1 MRLAL
6 FLKFMLITL
15 GTSLLSFSLLSA
27 GFMETLRMFALGTV
41 LSMGIVAFY
50 PEWRGVR
57 QGDAVSI
64 VSDSSIPAIIGRAGM
79 AASDGRKNG
88 QIRIRLPN
96 GTEALGVIESYTGI
110 ISPPKIRMI
119 YEERPV
125 D

>member
-6 FLKFMLITL
+6 FLKFMLISL

-27 GFMETLRMFALGTV
+27 GFIETLRMFALGTV
-41 LSMGIVAFY
+41 LSIAVAAFY

-57 QGDAVSI
+57 QGDAVAV
-64 VSDSSIPAIIGRAGM
+64 VSDASVPAIIGRAGR

-88 QIRIRLPN
+88 QIRITLPN
-96 GTEALGVIESYTGI
+96 GTEAVGVIESYTGL